1 MSAIEIAETF
11 VLLLA
16 VALALTWVSRRLGI
30 PYPVALVLGGIG
42 LAFIPGAPQVRPD
55 PQLVL
60 LLFVAPLLFAD
71 AFFAPVAE
79 LARNARSIALLASV
93 LVGATAGAVG
103 VAAHFVL
110 DLGWGPSFAL
120 GAALAAT
127 DAVAPTQVLGRE
139 GADPRLVGVIQ
150 GESLLNDGVAF
161 TLVQVASSAVVTGSF
176 SILSAGGKLLLSV
189 LGGIAVGFAVAAI
202 VVEARRRTS
211 DTNTEAALSLVTP
224 LAAYIAAD
232 RIGASGILAAVAAG
246 LWMGP
251 RSRSL
256 VEPLT
261 RVEIQAAW
269 RIIAW
274 ILNSLL
280 FLLVG
285 LQVRQVVDSVSLP
298 FGKIVVASAVILA
311 VLVGIR
317 ILWALTLPSAWQGMR
332 GLVGR
337 ARENAPRGWRFA
349 LAWSGV
355 RGSLALAAVLS
366 LPSTTD
372 SGHPFPGRDLVVL
385 ITLVVIVTTLVAQ
398 GLTLRPLLRRL
409 GLTDHGRVDQEE
421 AMARARAA
429 EAALEQLD
437 EVARRHDI
445 PDDSREWLRREYA
458 FRRDRYGARV
468 ADGGDR
474 ELEERSRRVG
484 AADEELLD
492 AARDAVIELEAR
504 GDVRSDVAQRV
515 LRDLDLDSARV
526 GEAQEEGS
534 GEQKAESGD

>member
-269 RIIAW
+269 RII
-274 ILNSLL
+274 
-280 FLLVG
+280 
-285 LQVRQVVDSVSLP
+285 
-298 FGKIVVASAVILA
+298 
-311 VLVGIR
+311 
-317 ILWALTLPSAWQGMR
+317 
-332 GLVGR
+332 
-337 ARENAPRGWRFA
+337 
-349 LAWSGV
+349 
-355 RGSLALAAVLS
+355 
-366 LPSTTD
+366 
-372 SGHPFPGRDLVVL
+372 
-385 ITLVVIVTTLVAQ
+385 
-398 GLTLRPLLRRL
+398 
-409 GLTDHGRVDQEE
+409 
-421 AMARARAA
+421 
-429 EAALEQLD
+429 
-437 EVARRHDI
+437 
-445 PDDSREWLRREYA
+445 
-458 FRRDRYGARV
+458 
-468 ADGGDR
+468 
-474 ELEERSRRVG
+474 
-484 AADEELLD
+484 
-492 AARDAVIELEAR
+492 
-504 GDVRSDVAQRV
+504 
-515 LRDLDLDSARV
+515 
-526 GEAQEEGS
+526 
-534 GEQKAESGD
+534 

>member
-11 VLLLA
+11 VLLLV
-16 VALALTWVSRRLGI
+16 VALVLTWLSRRLAI

-42 LAFIPGAPQVRPD
+42 LAFIPGMPQVRPD

-176 SILSAGGKLLLSV
+176 SIASAGGKLVLSV
-189 LGGIAVGFAVAAI
+189 VGGMAVGFAVAAI

-224 LAAYIAAD
+224 LVAYIAAD

-269 RIIAW
+269 RIIGW
-274 ILNSLL
+274 VLNSLL

-285 LQVRQVVDSVSLP
+285 LQVRQVVNAVNVP
-298 FGKIVVASAVILA
+298 AGKIVIASAVILA
-311 VLVGIR
+311 VLLGLR
-317 ILWALTLPSAWQGMR
+317 MLWALMLPSAWQGMR

-337 ARENAPRGWRFA
+337 ARENAPKGWRFA

-366 LPSTTD
+366 LPSRTD
-372 SGHPFPGRDLVVL
+372 SGQPFPGRDLIVL
-385 ITLVVIVTTLVAQ
+385 ITLIVIVTTLVAQ

-409 GLTDHGRVDQEE
+409 GLTDLERVDQEE
-421 AMARARAA
+421 ALARARAA
-429 EAALEQLD
+429 EAALERLD
-437 EVARRHDI
+437 EVASRHEI
-445 PDDSREWLRREYA
+445 PDDSREWLRREYT
-458 FRRDRYGARV
+458 FRRDRYAAR
-468 ADGGDR
+468 AQNGGDQD
-474 ELEERSRRVG
+474 LEQRSERVG

-492 AARDAVIELEAR
+492 AARDAVIEMEAR
-504 GDVRSDVAQRV
+504 GEVRSDVAQRV

-526 GEAQEEGS
+526 GDKPEEES
-534 GEQKAESGD
+534 GKQKARSAD

>member
-269 RIIAW
+269 RIITW

-468 ADGGDR
+468 AGGGDR
-474 ELEERSRRVG
+474 KLEERSRRVG
-484 AADEELLD
+484 AADEDLLA

-526 GEAQEEGS
+526 GEARN
-534 GEQKAESGD
+534 